1 MEDVERVR
9 RSQSGD
15 RGAFEELIRATA
27 RLVWASVYGQVRDP
41 AWTED
46 IVQETY
52 LKAWASIGE
61 LKEPEAFRGW
71 LLTIARRMSW
81 RHAELAGRPLPPDGL
96 ALYAGLGLSSLA
108 TGLSGDE
115 PHYLI
120 ITHSLLVDRDLKIE
134 NNHVRSDYRWFW
146 RADLRPDYFVRG
158 RNGEIYSIHSPGLSA
173 LVLPGYA
180 IAGAGGAVVT
190 MCLFGALAALAI
202 YDVAF
207 LLGGSAIA
215 LLTWLSVCLTVPFV
229 PHSWMLYPEMA
240 GAAIV
245 AWAVRWLLEEDPA
258 GAPAEEPGV
267 VQAAHE
273 VRRAPRRPRVA
284 LPLASA
290 EASPGDGGIRGGDRV
305 VVAGLAGLFL
315 RHLREH

>member
-1 MEDVERVR
+1 MLLWLWTLPYWPWLP
-9 RSQSGD
+9 D
-15 RGAFEELIRATA
+15 RAPALLILAGPLRWVIAA
-27 RLVWASVYGQVRDP
+27 AALLGVAM
-41 AWTED
+41 AWTRE
-46 IVQETY
+46 
-52 LKAWASIGE
+52 
-61 LKEPEAFRGW
+61 RGIHGTVT
-71 LLTIARRMSW
+71 LGR
-81 RHAELAGRPLPPDGL
+81 AGVFVVSL
-96 ALYAGLGLSSLA
+96 ALYTGLGLWSLA
-108 TGLSGDE
+108 SVGLGGDE

-134 NNHVRSDYRWFW
+134 NNHVRGDYRSFW

-180 IAGAGGAVVT
+180 IAGARGAVVT
-190 MCLFGALAALAI
+190 MCLLGALAALAI

-245 AWAVRWLLEEDPA
+245 AWAVRWLLEEDPYVSVRLSRRTV
-258 GAPAEEPGV
+258 GPA
-267 VQAAHE
+267 
-273 VRRAPRRPRVA
+273 
-284 LPLASA
+284 
-290 EASPGDGGIRGGDRV
+290 
-305 VVAGLAGLFL
+305 
-315 RHLREH
+315 